1 MTKFIQDSTASISEW
16 NGYRT
21 IRTEQNRTILS
32 FKSTFRGQLH
42 LFVTEIL
49 CHKKS
54 KLGHKNCECLDI
66 QYLTKYPTFR
76 ASESKSL
83 ILKHYK
89 QPDAFR

>member
-1 MTKFIQDSTASISEW
+1 MTKFIQDSTASSISEW

-66 QYLTKYPTFR
+66 QYLTKYPTFIIR
-76 ASESKSL
+76 N
-83 ILKHYK
+83 I
-89 QPDAFR
+89 RI